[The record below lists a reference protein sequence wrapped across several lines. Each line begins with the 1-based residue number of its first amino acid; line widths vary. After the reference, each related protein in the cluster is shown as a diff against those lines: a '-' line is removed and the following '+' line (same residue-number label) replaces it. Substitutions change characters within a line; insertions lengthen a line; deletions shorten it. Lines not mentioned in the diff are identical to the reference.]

1 MRNLVKWS
9 FKAKLVV
16 FTLKSAFS
24 TDVGYPRLLLWPL
37 LMLLILF
44 NKKTKRNYVN
54 CASVEKV
61 AQTTLGCPS
70 VSALPSRS
78 RAVKP
83 PPIISPG
90 LGGSYKYGPG
100 QPKDTSVN
108 RLQSNVSTV
117 HFASA
122 RFTLKTI
129 MKVVQRNLNRFSP
142 FFKFKHICCNFC
154 DQVFA
159 FVFLVLAVAMVSAKP
174 APQDSESIYSVKS
187 RGFNFSN
194 MKWIFYFELVNSAI
208 LAVINSA
215 VPNVQPGSFNRPP
228 AGGVSSFASAQQNT
242 GPSGQ
247 TFFAAQTGVAQGSSR
262 P

>member
-1 MRNLVKWS
+1 MPFRFCL
-9 FKAKLVV
+9 
-16 FTLKSAFS
+16 
-24 TDVGYPRLLLWPL
+24 
-37 LMLLILF
+37 
-44 NKKTKRNYVN
+44 
-54 CASVEKV
+54 
-61 AQTTLGCPS
+61 AQH
-70 VSALPSRS
+70 RS

-100 QPKDTSVN
+100 QPKDTPVN
-108 RLQSNVSTV
+108 HLQSNVSTV

-122 RFTLKTI
+122 RFTFKTI
-129 MKVVQRNLNRFSP
+129 MK
-142 FFKFKHICCNFC
+142 
-154 DQVFA
+154 VFA

-174 APQDSESIYSVKS
+174 APQDIHSS
-187 RGFNFSN
+187 
-194 MKWIFYFELVNSAI
+194 I

>member
-1 MRNLVKWS
+1 MLAIQGCCYDRCWCFWSSSTRKQDELCKLRFGWKSSTNNLGMP
-9 FKAKLVV
+9 FRFCL
-16 FTLKSAFS
+16 
-24 TDVGYPRLLLWPL
+24 
-37 LMLLILF
+37 
-44 NKKTKRNYVN
+44 
-54 CASVEKV
+54 
-61 AQTTLGCPS
+61 AQH
-70 VSALPSRS
+70 RS

-129 MKVVQRNLNRFSP
+129 MKVVQRNLNRFSH

-174 APQDSESIYSVKS
+174 APQDSEWIYSVKS
-187 RGFNFSN
+187 RGFIFSN